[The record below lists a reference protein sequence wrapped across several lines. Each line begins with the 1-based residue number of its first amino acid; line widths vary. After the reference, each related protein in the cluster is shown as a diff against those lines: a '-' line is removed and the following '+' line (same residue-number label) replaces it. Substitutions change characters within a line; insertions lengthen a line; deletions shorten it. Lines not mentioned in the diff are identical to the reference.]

1 MKKPNDKKRTTKI
14 VNRKFLGV
22 SSWEIR
28 YYLNGTF
35 LCSSKRKTREEA
47 RKIAKRYVDT
57 GMIPLF

>member
-1 MKKPNDKKRTTKI
+1 MKKPGDKKRTTKI

-22 SSWEIR
+22 SSWEVR

-35 LCSSKRKTREEA
+35 LCSSKRKTREGA
-47 RKIAKRYVDT
+47 RKIARRYVDT

>member
-1 MKKPNDKKRTTKI
+1 MKKTGDKKRTTKI
-14 VNRKFLGV
+14 VNRKSMGF

-47 RKIAKRYVDT
+47 RKVAKRYVDT